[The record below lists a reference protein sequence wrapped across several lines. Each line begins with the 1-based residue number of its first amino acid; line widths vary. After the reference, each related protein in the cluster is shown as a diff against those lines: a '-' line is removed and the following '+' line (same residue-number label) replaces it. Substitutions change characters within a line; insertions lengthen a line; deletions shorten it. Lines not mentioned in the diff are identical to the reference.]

1 MPKNELKIFSSRYD
15 NSNKEFSGTYM
26 ERYVNGKHQEY
37 KVRVQEVW
45 YASGKLEFEGLY
57 KEGTLNS
64 KKCWN
69 SKGKSIFSDSLVIL
83 SIKKLRMF
91 KDL

>member
-1 MPKNELKIFSSRYD
+1 MN
-15 NSNKEFSGTYM
+15 GQ
-26 ERYVNGKHQEY
+26 VNGKHQEHN
-37 KVRVQEVW
+37 VRAWEFW
-45 YASGKLEFEGLY
+45 YVSGKMEFEGLY

-83 SIKKLRMF
+83 RSKKLRMF

>member
-1 MPKNELKIFSSRYD
+1 M
-15 NSNKEFSGTYM
+15 
-26 ERYVNGKHQEY
+26 NGQVKRKHQEY
-37 KVRVQEVW
+37 KVRAWEFW
-45 YASGKLEFEGLY
+45 DASGKMEFEDLY
-57 KEGTLNS
+57 KRVAFNS

-83 SIKKLRMF
+83 RSKKLRMF